1 MDSLQS
7 LPPLS
12 TLSTSVSSALNAK
25 LGTNHDLTQAPSIVA
40 EFLTQCD
47 DLERNL
53 VHLNR
58 TLESNLASY
67 ASFSNRIGHL
77 FGIVNSKLTDL
88 GSSVC
93 LRSSVSAHSMEEVDV
108 LCDRLGIFV
117 DGALQCIG
125 NEKEFVWV
133 FGVRKARLT
142 YDWCVWQLK
151 GRYRESYI
159 FIITTSS
166 SNEEE
171 VENMVQYL
179 SLNAN
184 KIYQISGTQKFKM
197 PKQEVRIADVFQA
210 VENAKSRFTVFA
222 WGLADTT
229 IEDVFIKVARGA
241 QVVNIL
247 S

>member
-1 MDSLQS
+1 M
-7 LPPLS
+7 
-12 TLSTSVSSALNAK
+12 K
-25 LGTNHDLTQAPSIVA
+25 
-40 EFLTQCD
+40 
-47 DLERNL
+47 
-53 VHLNR
+53 
-58 TLESNLASY
+58 
-67 ASFSNRIGHL
+67 
-77 FGIVNSKLTDL
+77 K
-88 GSSVC
+88 
-93 LRSSVSAHSMEEVDV
+93 
-108 LCDRLGIFV
+108 
-117 DGALQCIG
+117 
-125 NEKEFVWV
+125 
-133 FGVRKARLT
+133 RLT

-229 IEDVFIKVARGA
+229 LEDVFIKVARGA
-241 QVVNIL
+241 QGDLDLWQRQTLVRRCEGSFVE
-247 S
+247 